1 MAQTN
6 VTKDENQK
14 TFTELFYSAEFVRG
28 VDGDLIF
35 FSALNILLGTLR
47 SDDGDGNGSATK
59 AIRLRECLCKSGP
72 VDFA

>member
-35 FSALNILLGTLR
+35 FSALNILISFLLLHFWGTL
-47 SDDGDGNGSATK
+47 
-59 AIRLRECLCKSGP
+59 
-72 VDFA
+72 